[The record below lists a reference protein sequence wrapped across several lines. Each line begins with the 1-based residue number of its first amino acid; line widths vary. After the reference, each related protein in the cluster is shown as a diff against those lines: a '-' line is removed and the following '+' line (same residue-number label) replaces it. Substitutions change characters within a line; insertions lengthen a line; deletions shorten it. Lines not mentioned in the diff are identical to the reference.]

1 MELQIN
7 GEPQTFEADEWTVQR
22 LLEALE
28 IEQRQGVAV
37 AVNDRVVTRSQ
48 WETETVSDGD
58 DIEIIRAAQGG

>member
-1 MELQIN
+1 MELQVN
-7 GEPQTFEADEWTVQR
+7 GEQQTFEADEWTVER

-48 WETETVSDGD
+48 WDAETVSDGD